1 MSENNNKKGRSNSKE
16 GTFYSA
22 IQNISCEKCGSG
34 DVEKISDEFVQCKH
48 CGSKIH
54 IANPSTTNIVTNNY
68 YIGNVNSMVTDTQPK
83 ENKNPSDMQ
92 PNTAP
97 KKRNIFARLW
107 FYFST
112 YEKLWLLTLW
122 ALGITFTILFPELE
136 DGTPEN
142 LVDLVLVLSVI
153 TLMGGCSCELLLSKQ
168 SKWAFIVSFFFY
180 DLTFTTVCL
189 LCGRYVTALVEFVFW
204 MPMLFISFFSWDK
217 RKDKEDKQL
226 AVVKKINFHK
236 ELLIFVLVLAASIG
250 LGLLFT
256 EIEPLIEGGWFDFTD
271 MWYLDALAA
280 CFNVCNGLFL
290 WLRYREQWIAW
301 YGVIICE
308 SIFYIMSQNWALLV
322 LELGYLTNTTYG
334 FFKWGRYIKKHKNQD
349 DYAGKVA
356 TTTEQSSASVEA

>member
-1 MSENNNKKGRSNSKE
+1 MAENNNKKGRSNSKE

-54 IANPSTTNIVTNNY
+54 IANPSTTTIVTNNY

-83 ENKNPSDMQ
+83 EKKQKHKEKQEKSVKLEEKRVEEVEYVEEDDTPEAPRTTSKNPFV
-92 PNTAP
+92 
-97 KKRNIFARLW
+97 KLW

-112 YEKLWLLTLW
+112 YEKLWLITLW

-217 RKDKEDKQL
+217 RKDKKNKQL
-226 AVVKKINFHK
+226 AVVKKLISTKNF
-236 ELLIFVLVLAASIG
+236 
-250 LGLLFT
+250 
-256 EIEPLIEGGWFDFTD
+256 
-271 MWYLDALAA
+271 
-280 CFNVCNGLFL
+280 
-290 WLRYREQWIAW
+290 
-301 YGVIICE
+301 
-308 SIFYIMSQNWALLV
+308 
-322 LELGYLTNTTYG
+322 
-334 FFKWGRYIKKHKNQD
+334 
-349 DYAGKVA
+349 
-356 TTTEQSSASVEA
+356 

>member
-1 MSENNNKKGRSNSKE
+1 M
-16 GTFYSA
+16 A
-22 IQNISCEKCGSG
+22 
-34 DVEKISDEFVQCKH
+34 
-48 CGSKIH
+48 
-54 IANPSTTNIVTNNY
+54 
-68 YIGNVNSMVTDTQPK
+68 
-83 ENKNPSDMQ
+83 
-92 PNTAP
+92 
-97 KKRNIFARLW
+97 
-107 FYFST
+107 
-112 YEKLWLLTLW
+112 
-122 ALGITFTILFPELE
+122 
-136 DGTPEN
+136 
-142 LVDLVLVLSVI
+142 DLVWSINQYHWVPACVSNMAFCLAVLYFKV
-153 TLMGGCSCELLLSKQ
+153 K
-168 SKWAFIVSFFFY
+168 
-180 DLTFTTVCL
+180 
-189 LCGRYVTALVEFVFW
+189 ALVQFVFW
-204 MPMLFISFFSWDK
+204 KPMLFISFFSWDK

-236 ELLIFVLVLAASIG
+236 ELLIFILVLAASIG

-349 DYAGKVA
+349 DYLGKDVA
-356 TTTEQSSASVEA
+356 AKPEIAIE